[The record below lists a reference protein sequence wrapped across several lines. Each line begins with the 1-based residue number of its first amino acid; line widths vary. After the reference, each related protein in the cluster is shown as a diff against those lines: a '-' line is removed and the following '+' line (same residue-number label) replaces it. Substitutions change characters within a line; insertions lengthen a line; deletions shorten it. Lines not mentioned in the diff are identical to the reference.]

1 MARATRD
8 TTVAL
13 QEMVEHD
20 RLEAWFERRS
30 ELSVRMIAAQWA
42 LEAEDVP
49 LTRARLVELA
59 ICCMRM
65 ERRLEIMRNQMA
77 ALERR
82 LRRRIAQL
90 HRLRRRIAAIP
101 N

>member
-20 RLEAWFERRS
+20 RLEAWFEGRT
-30 ELSVRMIAAQWA
+30 ELSVRMNAAQWA
-42 LEAEDVP
+42 LEAEDAP

-59 ICCMRM
+59 ICCMRT
-65 ERRLEIMRNQMA
+65 ERRLEIVRNQMA

-90 HRLRRRIAAIP
+90 HRYRRMVAAIP